1 MSDEKDPLIV
11 AASSTLSQKPSYLSE
26 AKFDIS
32 AYTRLRDKLE
42 DDLWNYD
49 SYRIADIALDA
60 LSVAVSQAEKERP
73 NPPELSKLRSIM
85 VDLRRLMDSWKH

>member
-1 MSDEKDPLIV
+1 MANTHPLID
-11 AASSTLSQKPSYLSE
+11 AAANTLAQKPSYLSE

-32 AYTRLRDKLE
+32 AYTRFRDKLE

-60 LSVAVSQAEKERP
+60 ISVAVSQAEKERP